1 MLLLDFLSFCTIKLG
16 STTGPKDTLEHM
28 WEIPLFSGVHA
39 SKISSMQYFFLVA
52 LFIICLLFSWPAFAD
67 KFSLFFAA
75 VMPDFA
81 QVYGFIGSVFD
92 PNSTGH
98 LQRLKQMDQ
107 INLETVCPI

>member
-1 MLLLDFLSFCTIKLG
+1 
-16 STTGPKDTLEHM
+16 
-28 WEIPLFSGVHA
+28 
-39 SKISSMQYFFLVA
+39 
-52 LFIICLLFSWPAFAD
+52 
-67 KFSLFFAA
+67 
-75 VMPDFA
+75 MPDFA